1 MARVRFGLPGCIF
14 PPGRRKGRGRP
25 GRAQPRVQGPTSSR
39 DRPWGRHLLLEAQ
52 PQWWGAC
59 PPPQLRTLAGPLQ
72 GPGSRDSRRPFAHSQ
87 GVPPGG
93 GGADPST
100 AGPGVSLDG
109 APPEPRAGLVWGC
122 STRYLVND

>member
-1 MARVRFGLPGCIF
+1 MGVSFLPGAGKEGVGLAGHSLVCRGQ
-14 PPGRRKGRGRP
+14 PPAGTGP
-25 GRAQPRVQGPTSSR
+25 GDSTHAWRLSR
-39 DRPWGRHLLLEAQ
+39 SGGELSTPSAADS
-52 PQWWGAC
+52 
-59 PPPQLRTLAGPLQ
+59 AGPLQ
-72 GPGSRDSRRPFAHSQ
+72 GPGSRDSRRPFTHSQ